1 MESAI
6 DRDTIEFVMMILFVD
21 QPEKER
27 LLIVSY
33 ENCDFFRFRNYSLRL
48 ILKSSNV
55 VNDSVIIFWDRK
67 ASKTVC
73 VTNYFN
79 HYLLFWRMRYRNFA
93 KSPPRHFT
101 IRVNV

>member
-48 ILKSSNV
+48 ILKSSKRFCDN
-55 VNDSVIIFWDRK
+55 FLG
-67 ASKTVC
+67 SKSIE
-73 VTNYFN
+73 NRLR
-79 HYLLFWRMRYRNFA
+79 HELL
-93 KSPPRHFT
+93 
-101 IRVNV
+101 